1 MISGRMVRGLLNR
14 GENDV
19 DLLIVGTVVL
29 PELAQIVKAEETRR
43 GRELNYTV
51 MTEEEFDFRKSR
63 RDPFV
68 LSVLTGSKI
77 MVIGDEEDLVA

>member
-1 MISGRMVRGLLNR
+1 M
-14 GENDV
+14 
-19 DLLIVGTVVL
+19 
-29 PELAQIVKAEETRR
+29 
-43 GRELNYTV
+43 ELNYTV